1 MIDMPVRH
9 QDALEGE
16 PLLPQLPLYPVELQP
31 GIDDQG
37 GGGVAPANQVAVFAE
52 ELIREDRDVQL
63 LPQRLSGCHPTLTSC
78 EAGVRT
84 WGPASVTS
92 TISSSRTPPHPGR

>member
-1 MIDMPVRH
+1 MRH
-9 QDALEGE
+9 QDALEGQA
-16 PLLPQLPLYPVELQP
+16 LLPQLPFHPVELQP
-31 GIDDQG
+31 GIDDEG
-37 GGGVAPANQVAVFAE
+37 RGRVAPANQVAVFAE

-63 LPQRLSGCHPTLTSC
+63 LPEGLRGCHPTPTSC
-78 EAGVRT
+78 EAGVST